1 MAVKRSNTLETVK
14 RKRKGVHA
22 KSKTSRSKNAKN
34 YVKKYRG
41 QGDKLPTTIDYD
53 HVKLI
58 LDESEKHGLK
68 HKVEESIKVYL
79 SKNKMSFIES
89 YQRAFQ
95 DWVK

>member
-1 MAVKRSNTLETVK
+1 MQKVKHLEVK
-14 RKRKGVHA
+14 TQKTML
-22 KSKTSRSKNAKN
+22 KSIGDK
-34 YVKKYRG
+34 
-41 QGDKLPTTIDYD
+41 GDKLPTTIDYD

-68 HKVEESIKVYL
+68 HEVEESAKAYL
-79 SKNKMSFIES
+79 SKDKMSFIES